1 MESVNW
7 KKYNRPVP
15 RYTSYPTVPD
25 WNTELFDFEEAK
37 QRLSIATAE
46 TGGFALYIHLPF
58 CESLCTYC
66 GCNKRITKNH
76 LVERPYINS
85 VIKEFEHY
93 RAHIAPEAQLT
104 GIHLGGGTPTF
115 FSPENLRFLLENIL
129 THPHVSPG
137 EMYSFEA
144 HPANTTREHLQTLYD
159 LGFRRLSL
167 GVQDFDPKV
176 QEAIH
181 RFQTVEDVRR
191 VMDQAREIGYSSIN
205 FDLIYGLPFQSEES
219 FAKTLEQT
227 IALRPDRLA
236 YYSYAHVPWTSPGQR
251 AYDEKD
257 LPDAATKLALHHL
270 GRKAFLQAGYADIG
284 MDHFAF
290 PNDGMFRDRE
300 EANLHRNFMGYTHAR
315 EKVLLGLGTSS
326 ISDVG
331 DAFWQNEKK
340 NEDYQA
346 RLRKEDLP
354 VIKGHL
360 LSESEKEHRSIIQAI
375 SCYREAEWSAAV
387 EHFLEESGR
396 KEVLED
402 MRADGLVELGYRSL
416 KLTAHGTTFLRNV
429 CSVFDVY
436 YAILG
441 EVRLQRSSQSI

>member
-1 MESVNW
+1 MENVNW
-7 KKYNRPVP
+7 RKYNRPVP

-25 WNTELFDFEEAK
+25 WNTEVFDFEIAK
-37 QRLSIATAE
+37 QRLKLATKE

-76 LVERPYINS
+76 LVERPYIHAL
-85 VIKEFEHY
+85 IKEFEQY
-93 RAHIAPEAQLT
+93 RVHIAPNAKLT

-115 FSPENLRFLLENIL
+115 FSPENLRYLLENIL
-129 THPHVSPG
+129 VHPHVSPG

-144 HPANTTREHLQTLYD
+144 HPANTTREHLQCLYD

-167 GVQDFDPKV
+167 GVQDFDTKV

-181 RFQTVEDVRR
+181 RFQSVDNVRC
-191 VMDQAREIGYSSIN
+191 VMNEARAIGYSSIN

-227 IALRPDRLA
+227 ISLRPDRLA

-251 AYDEKD
+251 AYNEND

-270 GRKAFLQAGYADIG
+270 GREAFLKAGYADIG

-290 PNDGMFRDRE
+290 PNDSMFRDRE
-300 EANLHRNFMGYTHAR
+300 EGNLYRNFMGYTHIR

-331 DAFWQNEKK
+331 NAFWQNEKK
-340 NEDYQA
+340 NEYYQA
-346 RLRKEDLP
+346 QLRQKELP

-360 LSESEKEHRSIIQAI
+360 LSNTESEHRSIIQAI
-375 SCYREAEWSAAV
+375 SCYRAAEWSEEIEV
-387 EHFLEESGR
+387 FLQDSGR
-396 KEVLED
+396 KDVLEE
-402 MRADGLVELGYRSL
+402 MREDGLVELGYRSL
-416 KLTAHGTTFLRNV
+416 KLTALGTTFLRNV

-436 YAILG
+436 YPILG
-441 EVRLQRSSQSI
+441 RVTYQRSSQSI